1 MNRYYCILRP
11 PEPCWLPEG
20 REPER
25 AERFAVRRY
34 VAQIDRMACGCV
46 EYAAPLTPMEI
57 SKYGLI
63 AEPREDWP

>member
-11 PEPCWLPEG
+11 PEPCWLPKG
-20 REPER
+20 REPVK

-34 VAQIDRMACGCV
+34 VAQIDRMAWGCV
-46 EYAAPLTPMEI
+46 EYAEPLTPVEI
-57 SKYGLI
+57 GEYGLI